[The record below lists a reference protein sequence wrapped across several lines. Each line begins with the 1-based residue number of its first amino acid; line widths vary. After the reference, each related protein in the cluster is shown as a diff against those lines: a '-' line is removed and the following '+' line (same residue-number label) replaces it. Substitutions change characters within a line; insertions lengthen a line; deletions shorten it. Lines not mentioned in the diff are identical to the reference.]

1 MADMSGQDPSEI
13 KMATVDEEQ
22 KGATFSGTVILAID
36 VEGSGEVLFFKD
48 FLIED
53 YKGELTAYLATDGNI
68 TKSIDLGEL
77 KKHKS
82 GSFKLPI
89 PLGTDTSPYN
99 TVVLRDEKSKKK
111 IVTIE
116 L

>member
-1 MADMSGQDPSEI
+1 MPDMSGQDPSEI
-13 KMATVDEEQ
+13 KMATVDEEE

-36 VEGSGEVLFFKD
+36 AEAGEVVFFRD

-68 TKSIDLGEL
+68 TKSIDLGEV
-77 KKHKS
+77 KHKS
-82 GSFKLPI
+82 SSFKLPI

-111 IVTIE
+111 VVTIK